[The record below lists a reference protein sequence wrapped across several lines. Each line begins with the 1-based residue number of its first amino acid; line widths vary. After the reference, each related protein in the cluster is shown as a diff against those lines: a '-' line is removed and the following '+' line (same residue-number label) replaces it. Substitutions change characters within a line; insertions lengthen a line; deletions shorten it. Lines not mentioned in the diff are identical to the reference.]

1 LRRFCDAFEQVPHM
15 LDLVPYFVIDFV
27 RQDPLRALGLA
38 GLACVAISL
47 TTSFDLLA
55 ALGFVEVEDR
65 SDKTTS
71 VA

>member
-1 LRRFCDAFEQVPHM
+1 M

-38 GLACVAISL
+38 GLACVAISM
-47 TTSFDLLA
+47 TTNFDLLA

-65 SDKTTS
+65 SDETTS

>member
-1 LRRFCDAFEQVPHM
+1 M

-27 RQDPLRALGLA
+27 RKDPLRAFGLV

-47 TTSFDLLA
+47 TTNFDLLA

-65 SDKTTS
+65 SDETTS